1 MCYNKKTC
9 FLLDLTLTDVLTSIH
24 PIRIGTEAKMGELGF
39 SLVLFVGG
47 VVGDSFVT
55 VVSFVSGI
63 GVCGVLGVF
72 GVLIVVITGG

>member
-1 MCYNKKTC
+1 
-9 FLLDLTLTDVLTSIH
+9 
-24 PIRIGTEAKMGELGF
+24 MGELGF